1 MELAKKYNVY
11 INEQPAHLEKIRV
24 SLYPFNRHWPGFQ
37 RPLNQTEVTAF
48 VSFDLTGETRITVE
62 CEFDFEEVIIRPL
75 SLNIQPEINGKTV
88 TFTIKKP
95 CQTVVEFD
103 GTFGALHLFANPP
116 EKCEIPAENVLYFGK
131 GEHDVGTIN
140 LQSGQTVYIDEGATV
155 YGQIYGID
163 VENVKILGKGILDHS
178 KIEAENIAKG
188 TDNLDP
194 VRPSPIQIEYSKNI
208 VIKDIII
215 RDPCFL
221 ALRPIASENVH
232 IDNIKIIGNWRYNS
246 DGIDVLNC
254 RHALIEN
261 CFVRS
266 FDDSYCI
273 KGFYAPLYDPKQDH
287 RNGKVYDIG
296 EDVIFRNCVAFNEWG
311 KAFEVGVDL
320 CATEVRNCRFEN
332 CDVIHAVAP
341 ALEVCN
347 VDYSYVH
354 DIVFDNIRVEYSKTS
369 PKPIIQETEDQVY
382 TGLNTDYMPPL
393 MAAEVAYS
401 DCYSSK
407 GERGRVANITF
418 NNIQVT
424 APRMP
429 VSIFGGF
436 DAEHGVKNVTVSNL
450 YLNGQKI
457 EDMKDANF
465 EIRAFAENITLE

>member
-1 MELAKKYNVY
+1 MEFAKKYSVY
-11 INEQPAHLEKIRV
+11 INDKPAQLEKIRV

-37 RPLNQTEVTAF
+37 RPLDQTEVTAF
-48 VSFDLTGETRITVE
+48 ASFDLKGETCIRVE

-75 SLNIQPEINGKTV
+75 SLNIQPEISGRTV
-88 TFTIKKP
+88 SFTIKKP

-103 GTFGALHLFANPP
+103 GTFGALHLFADPP
-116 EKCEIPAENVLYFGK
+116 EKCEIPAENILYFGK

-178 KIEAENIAKG
+178 RIEAENLPMG
-188 TDNLDP
+188 TEVVDP
-194 VRPSPIQIEYSKNI
+194 IRPSPILIEYGKNI
-208 VIKDIII
+208 VIKDIVI
-215 RDPCFL
+215 RDALFL
-221 ALRPIASENVH
+221 AVRPVCCEDVH

-246 DGIDVLNC
+246 DGIDLLNC
-254 RHALIEN
+254 RRALVEN

-266 FDDSYCI
+266 FDDAYCI
-273 KGFYAPLYDPKQDH
+273 KGFCFPVFNGQDH
-287 RNGKVYDIG
+287 HGGKVYDIG
-296 EDVIFRNCVAFNEWG
+296 EDIIFRNCVAFNDWG

-354 DIVFDNIRVEYSKTS
+354 DIVFDNIRVEYCKTS
-369 PKPIIQETEDQVY
+369 PEPIIQETEEQLY
-382 TGLNTDYMPPL
+382 TGLDSDYMPPL
-393 MAAEVAYS
+393 MCAEVVYNY
-401 DCYSSK
+401 CYSSP
-407 GERGRVANITF
+407 GERGRVENITF

-429 VSIFGGF
+429 MSTFGGF
-436 DAEHGVKNVTVSNL
+436 DSEHGVKNVKVSEL
-450 YLNGQKI
+450 YLNGKKI
-457 EDMKDANF
+457 ETMDEANF
-465 EIRAFAENITLE
+465 EIRPFADNIILE